1 MKDSNKKSKK
11 SSSDS
16 ESPVKNIVPEMPK
29 DKRTKAYKDWVK
41 KYGEQS
47 SDSTIIPEMPK
58 DKRTK
63 AYKDWVKQ
71 YGSEESPSKKSSK
84 KDGTKKTKSTE
95 PKKTKAKAKNT
106 KVNLEDLV
114 TSFIDFINSDNWFHK
129 RKEIEDLRSK
139 INLSLKKIDSDSEE
153 SKTLKSTFFQT
164 LKNYS
169 YKKRKYFSELSS
181 NQKQNL
187 EKRQGLIE
195 KIKDLIVVDENSNK
209 LYSKFKI
216 LKEEWHNTGQ
226 VPITE
231 RNNIWETYRHH
242 VEKFYDF
249 LHLNRDLR
257 DLDYKHNYEEKLKII
272 ERAEKLDEIND
283 IVKASRD
290 LNDLHRLW
298 KNELGPVAREHSND
312 LWSRFQAA
320 SHKIHSKRQN
330 FQKEISNVQQV
341 NFEKKQNV
349 IVKMREL
356 TSSNPTSHSEWQNK
370 IRDFEKLKTE
380 FQNIKNLQRNKNK
393 KSWNDFRIAT
403 KNFNTVKND
412 FYKNQKRELKKSI
425 DIKKAL
431 IEEVK
436 NIIEKNK
443 ISENSGRV
451 KLIQEEWKKAGYL
464 PRKISNSLWD
474 EFKPIVN
481 RYYDILK
488 SGAINVNVDEQKTY
502 DKRSKFIDKIKFS
515 KKKFSLDEVR
525 ETFNALILKW
535 NEMEEVNKNSFNIL
549 NNNLLKRISS
559 IIKSLDIETNE
570 KNNLIFDFELEL
582 SKANSE
588 EINKKIHFIKRKIS
602 DLEDESI
609 QFQNNLEFFSSSSSD
624 NPLFKNVST
633 KIESIN
639 EKVEFWRGRLRT
651 IKKVSITIS

>member
-393 KSWNDFRIAT
+393 KSWNDFRITT

-639 EKVEFWRGRLRT
+639 EKVEFWRGRLR
-651 IKKVSITIS
+651 

>member
-393 KSWNDFRIAT
+393 KSWNDFRITT

>member
-639 EKVEFWRGRLRT
+639 EKVEFWRGRLRKL
-651 IKKVSITIS
+651 KKV

>member
-1 MKDSNKKSKK
+1 M
-11 SSSDS
+11 
-16 ESPVKNIVPEMPK
+16 
-29 DKRTKAYKDWVK
+29 
-41 KYGEQS
+41 
-47 SDSTIIPEMPK
+47 
-58 DKRTK
+58 
-63 AYKDWVKQ
+63 
-71 YGSEESPSKKSSK
+71 
-84 KDGTKKTKSTE
+84 
-95 PKKTKAKAKNT
+95 
-106 KVNLEDLV
+106 
-114 TSFIDFINSDNWFHK
+114 
-129 RKEIEDLRSK
+129 
-139 INLSLKKIDSDSEE
+139 
-153 SKTLKSTFFQT
+153 
-164 LKNYS
+164 
-169 YKKRKYFSELSS
+169 
-181 NQKQNL
+181 
-187 EKRQGLIE
+187 
-195 KIKDLIVVDENSNK
+195 
-209 LYSKFKI
+209 
-216 LKEEWHNTGQ
+216 
-226 VPITE
+226 
-231 RNNIWETYRHH
+231 
-242 VEKFYDF
+242 
-249 LHLNRDLR
+249 
-257 DLDYKHNYEEKLKII
+257 
-272 ERAEKLDEIND
+272 
-283 IVKASRD
+283 
-290 LNDLHRLW
+290 
-298 KNELGPVAREHSND
+298 
-312 LWSRFQAA
+312 
-320 SHKIHSKRQN
+320 
-330 FQKEISNVQQV
+330 
-341 NFEKKQNV
+341 
-349 IVKMREL
+349 
-356 TSSNPTSHSEWQNK
+356 
-370 IRDFEKLKTE
+370 
-380 FQNIKNLQRNKNK
+380 
-393 KSWNDFRIAT
+393 
-403 KNFNTVKND
+403 
-412 FYKNQKRELKKSI
+412 
-425 DIKKAL
+425 
-431 IEEVK
+431 K

-639 EKVEFWRGRLRT
+639 EKVEFWRGRLRK

>member
-298 KNELGPVAREHSND
+298 KNELGPVAREYSND

-393 KSWNDFRIAT
+393 KSWNDFRITT

>member
-1 MKDSNKKSKK
+1 
-11 SSSDS
+11 
-16 ESPVKNIVPEMPK
+16 
-29 DKRTKAYKDWVK
+29 
-41 KYGEQS
+41 
-47 SDSTIIPEMPK
+47 
-58 DKRTK
+58 
-63 AYKDWVKQ
+63 
-71 YGSEESPSKKSSK
+71 
-84 KDGTKKTKSTE
+84 
-95 PKKTKAKAKNT
+95 
-106 KVNLEDLV
+106 
-114 TSFIDFINSDNWFHK
+114 
-129 RKEIEDLRSK
+129 
-139 INLSLKKIDSDSEE
+139 
-153 SKTLKSTFFQT
+153 
-164 LKNYS
+164 
-169 YKKRKYFSELSS
+169 
-181 NQKQNL
+181 
-187 EKRQGLIE
+187 
-195 KIKDLIVVDENSNK
+195 
-209 LYSKFKI
+209 
-216 LKEEWHNTGQ
+216 
-226 VPITE
+226 
-231 RNNIWETYRHH
+231 
-242 VEKFYDF
+242 
-249 LHLNRDLR
+249 
-257 DLDYKHNYEEKLKII
+257 
-272 ERAEKLDEIND
+272 
-283 IVKASRD
+283 
-290 LNDLHRLW
+290 
-298 KNELGPVAREHSND
+298 
-312 LWSRFQAA
+312 
-320 SHKIHSKRQN
+320 
-330 FQKEISNVQQV
+330 
-341 NFEKKQNV
+341 
-349 IVKMREL
+349 
-356 TSSNPTSHSEWQNK
+356 
-370 IRDFEKLKTE
+370 
-380 FQNIKNLQRNKNK
+380 
-393 KSWNDFRIAT
+393 
-403 KNFNTVKND
+403 
-412 FYKNQKRELKKSI
+412 
-425 DIKKAL
+425 
-431 IEEVK
+431 VK

-639 EKVEFWRGRLRT
+639 EKVEFWRGRLRK

>member
-1 MKDSNKKSKK
+1 MKDSNKISKK

-16 ESPVKNIVPEMPK
+16 KNPVKN
-29 DKRTKAYKDWVK
+29 
-41 KYGEQS
+41 
-47 SDSTIIPEMPK
+47 IIPEMPK

-71 YGSEESPSKKSSK
+71 YGEKTSDSKMIPEMPKDKRTKAYKDWVKQYGNEETSSK
-84 KDGTKKTKSTE
+84 KDEVKRVKSSEVKKIK
-95 PKKTKAKAKNT
+95 PKANKD
-106 KVNLEDLV
+106 NLEELIN
-114 TSFIDFINSDNWFHK
+114 SFIDFVNSEEWFHK
-129 RKEIEDLRSK
+129 RKEIEGLKSR
-139 INLSLKKIDSDSEE
+139 INLSLKKTDSDTEE
-153 SKTLKSTFFQT
+153 SRKLKSSFFQT

-169 YKKRKYFSELSS
+169 SKKRKYFNELSS
-181 NQKQNL
+181 NQQENL
-187 EKRQGLIE
+187 LKRQELIE
-195 KIKDLIVVDENSNK
+195 RIKDLIVVDENSNK
-209 LYSKFKI
+209 LYSKFKV

-242 VEKFYDF
+242 VGKFYDF
-249 LHLNRDLR
+249 LHLNRDLK

-272 ERAEKLDEIND
+272 ERAEQLDKVED
-283 IVKASRD
+283 IIKASRD

-312 LWSRFQAA
+312 LWSRFQTA
-320 SHKIHSKRQN
+320 SHKIHSKRQD

-349 IVKMREL
+349 ILRMKEL
-356 TSSNPTSHSEWQNK
+356 TNTIHNSHSEWQNK
-370 IRDFEKLKTE
+370 IKDFEKLKAE

-393 KSWNDFRIAT
+393 KSWNDFRLAT
-403 KNFNTVKND
+403 KAFNTSKND
-412 FYKNQKRELKKSI
+412 FYKNQKKELKKSI
-425 DIKKAL
+425 DLKKAL
-431 IEEVK
+431 IQEVK
-436 NIIEKNK
+436 NIIEKNT
-443 ISENSGRV
+443 ISENSKRI
-451 KLIQEEWKKAGYL
+451 KIIQEEWKKVGYL

-488 SGAINVNVDEQKTY
+488 SGAINLNADEQKTY

-515 KKKFSLDEVR
+515 KKESNLEDIRK
-525 ETFNALILKW
+525 TFNSLLVEW
-535 NEMEEVNKNSFNIL
+535 NDMENVNQNSLNIL
-549 NNNLLKRISS
+549 NNNFLKKISS

-639 EKVEFWRGRLRT
+639 EKVEFWRGRLRK